1 LDEIDSIILTG
12 GGGRNPYLKAKIAS
26 YFSSSNLIIPDNI
39 QEHVARGTALQSF
52 VFNCYGKNIITPIST
67 NEVYIET
74 DTGRKLVF
82 ESGTAIPSIDK
93 EIIVE
98 NQFQEV
104 HQIKFIYGEEVFKFN
119 IDTKSFIEK
128 IVVFFNQNQEIECEI
143 ITKEVVIELEQIF
156 DDEDYKLITLK

>member
-1 LDEIDSIILTG
+1 
-12 GGGRNPYLKAKIAS
+12 
-26 YFSSSNLIIPDNI
+26 LIIPDNI